1 MKKIIV
7 LFVVCCLL
15 ISCQKHVFG
24 NVVFEKVEN
33 KWKVKQVI
41 VDFGELKI
49 DTESVDEVETRLNES
64 LKQ

>member
-7 LFVVCCLL
+7 LFLFCCLL
-15 ISCQKHVFG
+15 FSCQKHVFG

-49 DTESVDEVETRLNES
+49 DNESVDEVETRLNES

>member
-1 MKKIIV
+1 
-7 LFVVCCLL
+7 
-15 ISCQKHVFG
+15 
-24 NVVFEKVEN
+24 VVFEKVEN

-49 DTESVDEVETRLNES
+49 DNESVDEVETRLNES